1 MRQRQSSI
9 TAEGIAFARTMESS
23 KPAGERICYDPLARH
38 FVSPAFYIVAKVF
51 YGYAQRRSPGVQEF
65 LVVRCRYMDDYL
77 QSCLNDGLEQLVILG
92 AGFDSRAYRFE
103 QIKERV
109 KVFEVDHPATQQVK
123 LKKLI
128 KIFDQLPN
136 HVVYVP
142 IDFAQETLDQRLF
155 ESGYDQW
162 LKTLFIWE
170 GVTPYL
176 PAEAVDSTLAF
187 VAKNSSAGSS
197 IILDYLYVSAIT
209 GTLQRKELI
218 SMRRYQRLT
227 GEGVIFGIEEGTIEE
242 FLHHRGFYRVNNADS
257 ERLKQMYLTGANQHR
272 PLAPTYAIVHATVAP
287 RVPPGSPDAI

>member
-1 MRQRQSSI
+1 MKRRQSSI
-9 TAEGIAFARTMESS
+9 TAEGIAFARAVESS
-23 KPAGERICYDPLARH
+23 KPAGERVCYDPLARY
-38 FVSPAFYIVAKVF
+38 FVSPVFYLMSKVF
-51 YGYAQRRSPGVQEF
+51 SGYAQKRSPGVVEF
-65 LVVRCRYMDDYL
+65 LVARCRFIDDYL
-77 QSCLNDGLEQLVILG
+77 QSCIDDGLEQLVILG
-92 AGFDSRAYRFE
+92 AGYDSRAYRFE
-103 QIKERV
+103 QLKGRV

-123 LKKLI
+123 LKKLNR
-128 KIFDQLPN
+128 IFGQLPE

-155 ESGYDQW
+155 ESGYDQR

-170 GVTPYL
+170 GVTHYL

-187 VAKNSSAGSS
+187 VAKNSGEGSS
-197 IILDYLYVSAIT
+197 IIFDYLYVSAIT

-272 PLAPTYAIVHATVAP
+272 PLAPTYAIVHANVAP